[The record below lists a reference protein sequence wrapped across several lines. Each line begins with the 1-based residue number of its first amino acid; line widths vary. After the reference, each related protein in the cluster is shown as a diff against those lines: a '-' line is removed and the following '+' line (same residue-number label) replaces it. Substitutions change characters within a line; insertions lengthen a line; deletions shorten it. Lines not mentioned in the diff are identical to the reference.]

1 MKKAWIGL
9 ALVLMSALAILLGTG
24 RTAGALRQGIAES
37 LREDFRIK
45 ESLGQLFLMEHE
57 KTSAQVSGEATV
69 MTLKR
74 PAEGTTE
81 AITVCGD
88 PCWYITCG
96 RFNAVCAVADG
107 VIETVGD
114 GRLTLRH
121 TDGKLS
127 VYQFVSPL
135 CAQGQRVYAG
145 ETVGYV
151 EETLCYRLLENCVA
165 LDPAD
170 YIAY

>member
-9 ALVLMSALAILLGTG
+9 VLAGVLVLAVLLGIG
-24 RTAGALRQGIAES
+24 KTADGLRQGIAES

-45 ESLGQLFLMEHE
+45 ESLGQLFLMERE
-57 KTSAQVSGEATV
+57 KPAAPASGQAE
-69 MTLKR
+69 MTALIR
-74 PAEGTTE
+74 PAQGETE

-107 VIETVGD
+107 VIETVGE
-114 GRLTLRH
+114 GRVTLRH

-127 VYQFVSPL
+127 VYQFVTPL
-135 CAQGQRVYAG
+135 CAAGQRVLAG

-170 YIAY
+170 YIAP